1 MQERQTLLE
10 LCKKY
15 ELHPNQITQ
24 WKKQLKEQSIEVFKD
39 PNNDKDEKDKLIEQL
54 YKTIGELT
62 MDVDFLKNCF
72 HEQGGAMRDG
82 RRRGKTLHP
91 SAVHTAW
98 TMPFHVLLHTIDR
111 ERI

>member
-1 MQERQTLLE
+1 MNNPKKASRRKFTAEFKAKIALEAMQERQTLSE

-39 PNNDKDEKDKLIEQL
+39 PNHGKNEKDKLIEQL

-62 MDVDFLKNCF
+62 MDVDFLKKKLF
-72 HEQGGAMRDG
+72 
-82 RRRGKTLHP
+82 P
-91 SAVHTAW
+91 
-98 TMPFHVLLHTIDR
+98 
-111 ERI
+111 